1 MFKNQPKN
9 LVEQPQN
16 SDILK
21 FHKMDD
27 KNFGD
32 AVDEWIFSR
41 LIYALKCMTNKNQ
54 PKIQVEQPQNSV
66 ILSIILKILNN
77 GISDTDYIT
86 YPYKC
91 FVFATLFFKK
101 INRQ

>member
-32 AVDEWIFSR
+32 ALDQWISNG

-54 PKIQVEQPQNSV
+54 PKI
-66 ILSIILKILNN
+66 
-77 GISDTDYIT
+77 
-86 YPYKC
+86 
-91 FVFATLFFKK
+91 
-101 INRQ
+101 

>member
-32 AVDEWIFSR
+32 ALDQWISNR

-77 GISDTDYIT
+77 DIDYMRLHNI
-86 YPYKC
+86 P
-91 FVFATLFFKK
+91 
-101 INRQ
+101 I

>member
-32 AVDEWIFSR
+32 ALDQWISNG

-77 GISDTDYIT
+77 YIRLHKVPIT
-86 YPYKC
+86 RWGRPLK
-91 FVFATLFFKK
+91 TWR
-101 INRQ
+101 IT